1 MLLPQRYRGHHAALR
16 RGFVEDDPT
25 SRPMGA
31 KLELCGLRQDGAEFP
46 VDISLSPLDRDP
58 VTEVLAAIRDITD
71 RKEAERE
78 RIQVETALAARFH
91 RLMEHSNVA
100 MALLKPNARLEVV
113 NQALCDLVGFDELTL
128 GCMTWYELAP
138 EQGLEAD
145 QDYIARLLD
154 GRLENYRTTTQRLHA
169 DGHLLWLDLSMS
181 CLRDP
186 VGEVEYLVAQCV
198 DVTEAVNARDLLAR
212 REEENRLLAERLQME
227 LDNAAEYVKSIL
239 PAGTKWPI
247 ETASRYLPALDL
259 GGDVYD
265 YRWIDDDHLMIYLV
279 DVSGHGV
286 RPALLAVAL
295 HNLLRSGSLPPAV
308 LRNPDH
314 VLDAINRL
322 FPSENQAGSYST
334 IWYGVYQRLTRTL
347 RYASAGHPP
356 ALFLTRESGGI
367 ATTGLSTPAQPI
379 GMFDNS
385 VYTCDS
391 HQVPDGAQL
400 LLYSDGAFELHV
412 KNADGTRW
420 SRSDFVELCA
430 ELAERPDWSLDEL
443 VHRLQEL
450 SPTGEFEDDCT
461 LVVLTF
467 PENLDQ

>member
-1 MLLPQRYRGHHAALR
+1 
-16 RGFVEDDPT
+16 
-25 SRPMGA
+25 
-31 KLELCGLRQDGAEFP
+31 
-46 VDISLSPLDRDP
+46 
-58 VTEVLAAIRDITD
+58 
-71 RKEAERE
+71 
-78 RIQVETALAARFH
+78 
-91 RLMEHSNVA
+91 
-100 MALLKPNARLEVV
+100 
-113 NQALCDLVGFDELTL
+113 
-128 GCMTWYELAP
+128 
-138 EQGLEAD
+138 LEAD

-334 IWYGVYQRLTRTL
+334 IWYGVYQRL
-347 RYASAGHPP
+347 GH
-356 ALFLTRESGGI
+356 FGM
-367 ATTGLSTPAQPI
+367 PAQVI
-379 GMFDNS
+379 
-385 VYTCDS
+385 
-391 HQVPDGAQL
+391 HL
-400 LLYSDGAFELHV
+400 LCSSPEKVEASQRPGFRPRPNPSECSTTAS
-412 KNADGTRW
+412 TRVTPT
-420 SRSDFVELCA
+420 RCPTV
-430 ELAERPDWSLDEL
+430 
-443 VHRLQEL
+443 L
-450 SPTGEFEDDCT
+450 SSSSTATGPSNCT
-461 LVVLTF
+461 
-467 PENLDQ
+467 